1 MKTIFILLA
10 ILSFGARAVDMPSDD
25 ELLKKGRQL
34 VGDVNPAVNQ
44 AQRDVDSHVN
54 PSVSPA
60 PGYNKGLTKDMV
72 QEMMHPDW
80 KKAAADNTKRDV
92 DLIVF
97 VSFSMPD
104 DLLIEYSKQAK
115 EAGATLVI
123 RGLYQNSL
131 AKTQMKAAPLNPA
144 MVGYEIN
151 PGLFRKFK
159 VNKVPSI
166 VLVDSRVTKVLEDGC
181 ALPGAYIKVDGDVSI
196 REALSLMRWQGEKNM
211 ADIAAKRL
219 KAIERS

>member
-1 MKTIFILLA
+1 MKY
-10 ILSFGARAVDMPSDD
+10 LSLFFLVVSLQAAALDLPSD
-25 ELLKKGRQL
+25 EEMIKQGRASFK
-34 VGDVNPAVNQ
+34 DVNPVMDQ
-44 AQRDVDSHVN
+44 AQRDVDAGVKHLPT
-54 PSVSPA
+54 PS
-60 PGYNKGLTKDMV
+60 PGYDRGLTKEMV

-80 KKAAADNTKRDV
+80 KKAAAESRGGSS

-104 DLLIEYSKQAK
+104 DLLIQYSKQAK
-115 EAGATLVI
+115 EAGATLVL
-123 RGLYQNSL
+123 RGLYQDSL
-131 AKTQMKAAPLNPA
+131 TKTQLKAAPLNPE

-159 VNKVPSI
+159 VTRVPSI

-181 ALPGAYIKVDGDVSI
+181 ALPGVYIKVDGDVSI

-211 ADIAAKRL
+211 SAIAAKRL
-219 KAIERS
+219 KVIEGS